1 MGVRG
6 ETFSSEDLE
15 GMGIRDGMVMGRMR
29 KGLTYLGA
37 EVGGSGSAGA
47 VARVR
52 RVCGCSILTLEW
64 RLAACDAGFE
74 I

>member
-1 MGVRG
+1 VGVRG
-6 ETFSSEDLE
+6 ETFSGEDLV
-15 GMGIRDGMVMGRMR
+15 GMGTRGGMVMGRVR

-47 VARVR
+47 VARVC
-52 RVCGCSILTLEW
+52 RVFGCSILTLER
-64 RLAACDAGFE
+64 RLAACTAGFE